1 MMIESRFKTFG
12 YWLTVISVLVGV
24 FFTIYLFWS
33 GFYEMHILGVLFTLL
48 SIIILFGTF
57 GRLLYDSNL
66 IRIDTTTQ
74 TITFKNQLTRTASS
88 FQFSDFD
95 GKLLCFEPIKG
106 GYVRNLYL
114 IIDKRAVKK
123 FTDFIYSNQSEI
135 EEALFSIKELGTF
148 KYSYVKTWRISLG
161 LPILK

>member
-1 MMIESRFKTFG
+1 MIESRFRTFG
-12 YWLTVISVLVGV
+12 YWLTLISVVGGV
-24 FFTIYLFWS
+24 LFTVYLFWS
-33 GFYEMHILGVLFTLL
+33 GFYRMHVLGVLFTLF
-48 SIIILFGTF
+48 SITVLFGTF

-66 IRIDTTTQ
+66 IQIDTTKQ
-74 TITFKNQLTRTASS
+74 TITFKNQLTRKRSS

-114 IIDKRAVKK
+114 VINKRAVRK

-135 EEALFSIKELGTF
+135 ESALSSIKDLGTF
-148 KYSYVKTWRISLG
+148 NYSYLKTWRISLG

>member
-1 MMIESRFKTFG
+1 LANSYLCRWRGFIYCLF
-12 YWLTVISVLVGV
+12 ILVSILQDACFRSFV
-24 FFTIYLFWS
+24 YAFFFT
-33 GFYEMHILGVLFTLL
+33 V
-48 SIIILFGTF
+48 LFGTF
-57 GRLLYDSNL
+57 RHLLYDSNL
-66 IRIDTTTQ
+66 IQIDTTKQ
-74 TITFKNQLTRTASS
+74 TITFKNQLTRKRSS

-114 IIDKRAVKK
+114 VINKRAVRK

-135 EEALFSIKELGTF
+135 ESALSSIKDLGTF
-148 KYSYVKTWRISLG
+148 NYSYLKTWRISLG